1 LSRRVN
7 SERLFC
13 GQQVLFLIFLVALLI
28 RVVFAFTLKDGFYFS
43 DEFDYTVIACYF
55 VEHDTL
61 PESFDRS
68 PFFSLVCS
76 NWVAKVF
83 LHPYCRWGFVGH
95 LPDGYLYERD
105 TLASNSTNEPD
116 NLGGA
121 MPFGRA

>member
-43 DEFDYTVIACYF
+43 DEFDYTP
-55 VEHDTL
+55 L
-61 PESFDRS
+61 
-68 PFFSLVCS
+68 FSLVCS